1 MIIGILKEPAFENR
15 VSLIPEAAK
24 NLIKLK
30 AHILVETNAGAKAMA
45 DDAEYVEAGAKIA
58 SREELMKQADILL
71 SIQTPEKDFL
81 SKLGKGKIDADAALF
96 VYGREDHGLS
106 DELLIILDENLKAH
120 GA

>member
-58 SREELMKQADILL
+58 SREELMKQADISLNRKVL
-71 SIQTPEKDFL
+71 ADLAVKEPQVFTAVV
-81 SKLGKGKIDADAALF
+81 SKATAG
-96 VYGREDHGLS
+96 E
-106 DELLIILDENLKAH
+106 
-120 GA
+120 